1 MNIIF
6 IALIVVAGMGLSF
19 EAGLLGPL
27 GEQVGHLWA
36 TLSIFG
42 VGAALLWIVR
52 HFTPLGKFTDWNAIP
67 KWQLIGGLL
76 GPIYVVVLTLS
87 TPILGVAMTMI
98 CVLLGQVTKSFAIDY
113 FGWFDMPKQATN
125 PLRLLGLAFIFL
137 ALCFVYLGR
146 QS

>member
-1 MNIIF
+1 MNIIY
-6 IALIVVAGMGLSF
+6 ILLIVVAGMGLSF

-42 VGAALLWIVR
+42 VGTALLWLIR
-52 HFTPLGKFTDWNAIP
+52 HFSPHGKFTDWNSIP

-76 GPIYVVVLTLS
+76 GPIYVVALTLS
-87 TPILGVAMTMI
+87 TPILGVAMSMI

-113 FGWFDMPKQATN
+113 FGWFAMPKQTTN
-125 PLRLLGLAFIFL
+125 PLRVLSLVFIFL
-137 ALCFVYLGR
+137 ALCFVYLGA